1 MIMGVKT
8 NSVLIVDNDA
18 AVIRVLMGILN
29 QDYTVYA
36 ERDSRNCLD
45 VVKRLRPDLI
55 LLDILMPEI
64 DGYEVLKALKED
76 GDSKDIPVIFVTGLT
91 ESENEVKGLALGAA
105 DYINKPF
112 NAPVVKMRVKSQIKI
127 VNQMRKIQSLKEA
140 EEIERQRKEQE
151 RINRRIQLILDS
163 APMSVSMYN
172 SERLLID
179 CNMRAVKLFG
189 FETKEQFIRVLNER
203 FFDMFPQQQPCG
215 TATRD
220 KLDWVYEKTTEE
232 GCVQLEWA
240 HLTADGEDLPTELTF
255 VRIEHGDTIMFVAYV
270 HDLREKR
277 KMEKLRLEILEESN
291 RAKSRFLARMS
302 HEIRTPMNAIIGM
315 AELALRSDKLST
327 AHEHIFT
334 VKQAGTSLLAIIN
347 DILDISKIESGKFE
361 LTPHDYLLSSL
372 LDDVVSIIRMQTIES
387 HLRFIVNVDI
397 NIPDSLYGDE
407 VRIRQ
412 VLLNLLGNAVKYTD
426 SGGLVALRIRGEM
439 DGENMINLTIDVQDS
454 GIGIRKDDIQSLFY
468 EYTQLG
474 REKSNVVE
482 GTGLG
487 LAISKHIVEAMGG
500 DIRVRSDYGKGSTF
514 TATFPQKVAMDSGKS
529 LVRVENAKEKSVL
542 VYEDRD
548 IYAESLLSTMDNLG
562 VECTSV
568 CDGADLLEKLAGG
581 KYAFAFISFGLY
593 KKNIEAVAKLE
604 TQTKIVILTEFGE
617 AVQESK
623 MIVLTMPTHSLSVA
637 NILNDER
644 ESFLYRGRTEFTTSF
659 TATDATV
666 LVVDD
671 VITNLKVMEGLLS
684 PYGVQVSLCKNGPMA
699 IDAIKNNRYD
709 MVFMDHRMPGMDGV
723 EATERIRRLDADDG
737 YYAKVPIVALTANA
751 VSGMREFFLDN
762 GFDDFMH
769 KPVDTIKLN
778 SVLEKWIPKDK
789 QQKQRIDD
797 KP

>member
-64 DGYEVLKALKED
+64 DGYEVLKTLKED

-112 NAPVVKMRVKSQIKI
+112 NAPVVKMRVKNQIKI

-140 EEIERQRKEQE
+140 EEIERQRK
-151 RINRRIQLILDS
+151 
-163 APMSVSMYN
+163 
-172 SERLLID
+172 
-179 CNMRAVKLFG
+179 
-189 FETKEQFIRVLNER
+189 
-203 FFDMFPQQQPCG
+203 
-215 TATRD
+215 
-220 KLDWVYEKTTEE
+220 
-232 GCVQLEWA
+232 
-240 HLTADGEDLPTELTF
+240 
-255 VRIEHGDTIMFVAYV
+255 
-270 HDLREKR
+270 
-277 KMEKLRLEILEESN
+277 LEILEESN
-291 RAKSRFLARMS
+291 KAKSRFLARMS

-315 AELALRSDKLST
+315 AELALRSDELST
-327 AHEHIFT
+327 AHEHVFT

-361 LTPHDYLLSSL
+361 LTPHNYLFSSL

-387 HLRFIVNVDI
+387 HLHFIVNVDI

-412 VLLNLLGNAVKYTD
+412 VLLNLLSNAVKFTD
-426 SGGLVALRIRGEM
+426 SGGFVALRIQGEM
-439 DGENMINLTIDVQDS
+439 DGENIVNMTIDVEDS
-454 GIGIRKDDIQSLFY
+454 GIGIKKDDMRSLFG
-468 EYTQLG
+468 EYTQLD
-474 REKSNVVE
+474 RENSNAVE

-487 LAISKHIVEAMGG
+487 LAISKHIVETMGG
-500 DIRVRSDYGKGSTF
+500 DIQVRSDYGKGSTF
-514 TATFPQKVAMDSGKS
+514 TVTFPQKVTLDSSKS
-529 LVRVENAKEKSVL
+529 LVRVENAKEKNVL
-542 VYEDRD
+542 VYEERD
-548 IYAESLLSTMDNLG
+548 IYVNSLLFTMNNVG
-562 VECTSV
+562 VECTLVSSNV
-568 CDGADLLEKLAGG
+568 DLLEKLVSG
-581 KYAFAFISFGLY
+581 KYAFAFISFDLY
-593 KKNIEAVAKLE
+593 KKNIAAIAKLD

-617 AVQESK
+617 VVQENK

-637 NILNDER
+637 NVLNDEQ
-644 ESFLYRGRTEFTTSF
+644 ESFPCRGRTEFTTSF
-659 TATDATV
+659 TATDASV

-684 PYGVQVSLCKNGPMA
+684 PYRMQVSLCKNGPMA

-709 MVFMDHRMPGMDGV
+709 MVFMDHRMLGMDGV
-723 EATERIRRLDADDG
+723 EVTKRIRQLGADDG
-737 YYAKVPIVALTANA
+737 YYARVPIVALTANA
-751 VSGMREFFLDN
+751 VSGMREFFLEN

-769 KPVDTIKLN
+769 KPVDTVKLN
-778 SVLEKWIPKDK
+778 SILEKWIPKDK
-789 QQKQRIDD
+789 QLKQNALLEG
-797 KP
+797 